1 MAFYNAY
8 ASGTSSIH
16 ISLAQW
22 LTLTTGAEF
31 HVGDELSRERNR
43 ANMNTSEH
51 TISDMTP
58 DGDLQSEQ
66 DALNFISHAVADV
79 PVADLKVLDQLSMN
93 TDLPDAKKLRRPISE
108 RLGERHGEFK
118 EGGWQVQEKEEETP
132 EWLLWIPLVLIGV
145 LFGGMYWML
154 MSGKSELR

>member
-1 MAFYNAY
+1 
-8 ASGTSSIH
+8 
-16 ISLAQW
+16 
-22 LTLTTGAEF
+22 
-31 HVGDELSRERNR
+31 
-43 ANMNTSEH
+43 MNTSEH

-66 DALNFISHAVADV
+66 DALNFISNAVSDV

-93 TDLPDAKKLRRPISE
+93 TDSTDADAKKVRRPITE

-118 EGGWQVQEKEEETP
+118 EGGWQVKGNEEETP
-132 EWLLWIPLVLIGV
+132 EWVLWIPLLLIGV

-154 MSGKSELR
+154 MTGKSELR